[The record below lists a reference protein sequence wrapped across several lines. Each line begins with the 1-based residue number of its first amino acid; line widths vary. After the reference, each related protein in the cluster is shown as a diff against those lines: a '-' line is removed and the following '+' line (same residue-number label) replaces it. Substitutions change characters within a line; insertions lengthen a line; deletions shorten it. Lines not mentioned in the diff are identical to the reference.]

1 MANFFLGIVAFVFVI
16 AFALAIDSCFDE
28 EEDVGLE
35 SFELS
40 SVRSIGSDKEP
51 KKLKRDPCSFF
62 CFLFELSFPEDDRFD
77 IVR

>member
-1 MANFFLGIVAFVFVI
+1 MANFFLGIVAFAFVFD
-16 AFALAIDSCFDE
+16 FCFD

-40 SVRSIGSDKEP
+40 SVRSMGSDKEP

-62 CFLFELSFPEDDRFD
+62 CFLFDLSFPEDDRFD
-77 IVR
+77 IVW